1 MNSSS
6 WTWVVDNP
14 SEVTFKDGNTNG
26 GYGILST
33 NAYFYDNGDGTSSAD
48 RGSSASMTDGN
59 LRYRSWQLEAVTS
72 FDFPVT
78 ISEAGYAT
86 VCAPVALTIPAGVTA
101 NTLTLA
107 TNGKTLVLSPVAD
120 AIPAGT
126 PVLLEG
132 PQGSYSFATT
142 DGVPAIDAANVL
154 VGTTAAIAAPDGSY
168 ILQNQSGKVGF
179 YQVDVTEA
187 QPKVPGFRAYLNV
200 PSSPVKAFFFGEADG
215 ISAIAK
221 DASAKDATI
230 YNLAGQR
237 VNKLQRGVNI
247 VNGKKV
253 LVK

>member
-1 MNSSS
+1 
-6 WTWVVDNP
+6 
-14 SEVTFKDGNTNG
+14 
-26 GYGILST
+26 
-33 NAYFYDNGDGTSSAD
+33 
-48 RGSSASMTDGN
+48 MTDGN

-72 FDFPVT
+72 FDFPVN
-78 ISEAGYAT
+78 ISEVGYAT
-86 VCAPVALTIPAGVTA
+86 LCAPVALTIPAGVTA

-200 PSSPVKAFFFGEADG
+200 PSSPVKAFFFGDTEDAIQSV
-215 ISAIAK
+215 ISGA
-221 DASAKDATI
+221 ASAEI